1 MNFFDK
7 HNEVVLKT
15 MHQIYLEY
23 QNQPTMLLVKK
34 VKWQDFTMFVDDG
47 ECPIFL
53 QQAIDKQ
60 FDFRVIIVG
69 DEIFACKIDASQSV
83 YGKMDWRAYDLP
95 NTVHEIYELSQETKD
110 KILLLMKQFNLDYA
124 CLDFCVDQSG
134 KEWLLDVNP
143 FGRYMWIEQA
153 VGLPIS
159 SAIAKLLIS
168 HVI

>member
-1 MNFFDK
+1 
-7 HNEVVLKT
+7 
-15 MHQIYLEY
+15 
-23 QNQPTMLLVKK
+23 
-34 VKWQDFTMFVDDG
+34 
-47 ECPIFL
+47 
-53 QQAIDKQ
+53 
-60 FDFRVIIVG
+60 
-69 DEIFACKIDASQSV
+69 
-83 YGKMDWRAYDLP
+83 MDWRAYDLP